1 MFVYIRKARR
11 GRNQKSENGYTEY
24 NSSIGKNRTTYSV
37 YMCYESTLSELD
49 SKPTQFYHRN
59 GCIICKLG
67 LLSS

>member
-1 MFVYIRKARR
+1 MGSHYMFVYIRKARR

-49 SKPTQFYHRN
+49 SKPTQILPQKWMHN
-59 GCIICKLG
+59 L
-67 LLSS
+67 